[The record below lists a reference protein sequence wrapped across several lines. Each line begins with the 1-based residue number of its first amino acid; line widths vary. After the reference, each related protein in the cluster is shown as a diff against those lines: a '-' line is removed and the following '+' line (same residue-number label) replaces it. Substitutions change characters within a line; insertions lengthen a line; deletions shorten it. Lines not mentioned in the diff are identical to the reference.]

1 MMNLNKTL
9 YHNSPYV
16 FGIFFLFALLAFWP
30 GYFGRLFGDI
40 PTHIHIHGITM
51 TVWCLMLI
59 GQGFLIRLKKQRIH
73 KTVGKISYLLVPLIV
88 ISGFNSAHYLL
99 SRINMPPENFYS
111 NASLMFSSLI
121 AFGIIYGLAIK
132 NRKQPLVHAR
142 YMVATIFPI
151 ITPLT
156 DRLIH
161 HHARPILNL
170 VPALNGAPSVYVAGF
185 VLAEVLLI
193 GLVIWDWQ
201 FNRKMVAFR
210 VALGIVLLY
219 HISTLFFYHFS
230 LWQGI
235 TDWIMSLPLS

>member
-1 MMNLNKTL
+1 
-9 YHNSPYV
+9 
-16 FGIFFLFALLAFWP
+16 
-30 GYFGRLFGDI
+30 
-40 PTHIHIHGITM
+40 
-51 TVWCLMLI
+51 
-59 GQGFLIRLKKQRIH
+59 
-73 KTVGKISYLLVPLIV
+73 
-88 ISGFNSAHYLL
+88 
-99 SRINMPPENFYS
+99 MPPENFYS
-111 NASLMFSSLI
+111 NAALMFNSLI

-219 HISTLFFYHFS
+219 HISTLFFYQFS
-230 LWQGI
+230 FWEGF